1 MPPLPYPS
9 ELLPVFQK
17 SITCEYASLTAS
29 GTPITFP
36 VTPYMGE
43 NTLDVSTG
51 LTYPSKAERAR
62 RNPKVGLLYSDP
74 VGSGLQNA
82 PVVLVYGH
90 AAVRDAHLQT
100 NTDRYVK
107 YAHKNMPLPPFVLRR
122 MTFYFAR
129 IWVEVTPIK
138 ILWWENRDLDA
149 APKRWDAP
157 AGLDLPQSDPAPKG
171 ESLGRWKEAPQD
183 WREGAAYAAEY
194 LGVPVLTV
202 VDDDGY
208 PVPFRVKGAALV
220 DEGFKLEIGAGAPAK
235 AAGKACLT
243 FHSHPEVFTGQE
255 NIVFVGEMQEGG
267 LFKVERRPG
276 DWSLPPKGLGA
287 LTSFFTSGIKLRPR
301 LKAEAERR
309 GQPVPKVRLPGD
321 F

>member
-1 MPPLPYPS
+1 MPQLPYPS

-29 GTPITFP
+29 GSPITVA

-51 LTYPSKAERAR
+51 LTYPLKAERAR

-74 VGSGLQNA
+74 VGSKLDN
-82 PVVLVYGH
+82 PPIILVYGH
-90 AAVRDAHLQT
+90 TAVRDRNLQK
-100 NTDRYVK
+100 NTDRYVS
-107 YAHKNMPLPPFVLRR
+107 YVAPNLPLPDFVKRR

-129 IWVEVTPIK
+129 IWVEVTPLK

-149 APKRWDAP
+149 PPKRWDAP
-157 AGLDLPQSDPAPKG
+157 AGLDLPQSDPAPQG
-171 ESLGRWKEAPQD
+171 ESLGSWREAPQD
-183 WREGAAYAAEY
+183 WREGAAYAAQN
-194 LGVPVLTV
+194 LGTPILTV
-202 VDDDGY
+202 VDDEGF
-208 PVPFRVKGAALV
+208 PVPVRVKSFSLV
-220 DEGFKLEIGAGAPAK
+220 DTGFQVQVGTGAPAK
-235 AAGKACLT
+235 AAGKACLM
-243 FHSHPEVFTGQE
+243 FHTHPEVFTGQE
-255 NIVFVGEMQEGG
+255 NMVFVGQMQEGG
-267 LFKVERRPG
+267 LFKVERRLG

-287 LTSFFTSGIKLRPR
+287 LTSLLGNGIKLRPR
-301 LKAEAERR
+301 LQSEAARR